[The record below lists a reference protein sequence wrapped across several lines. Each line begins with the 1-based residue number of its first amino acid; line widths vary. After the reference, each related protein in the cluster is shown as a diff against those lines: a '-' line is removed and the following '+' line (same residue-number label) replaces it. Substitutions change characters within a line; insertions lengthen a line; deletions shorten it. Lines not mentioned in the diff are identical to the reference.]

1 MSTYVHH
8 HNAKFFQAI
17 LQKLMLCHTKTHANQ
32 AALPWLFLLE
42 WRAFLDSWSF
52 KVWRWEETFSG
63 RLYVVCWYELLQV
76 VETSQEK
83 ERERENSGCAQPDGH
98 AWPKPGCLINLSGK
112 NCFTWDSTSTR
123 QRFLVL
129 ESCASLTLQLSC
141 RSVQGIFGLKRFG
154 IWQGIVVLWRT
165 VCPRPLPSAWAQW
178 STSPSS
184 LHHLAVLQCVPENR
198 IWLCLSV
205 GNLQNFLILQW
216 NSIPPWSTSKLPP
229 IPELLPLAQ

>member
-1 MSTYVHH
+1 MVVFARMTCISGQLKLQSLKVGRNLLWPSLCRLLVWTST
-8 HNAKFFQAI
+8 
-17 LQKLMLCHTKTHANQ
+17 
-32 AALPWLFLLE
+32 
-42 WRAFLDSWSF
+42 S
-52 KVWRWEETFSG
+52 
-63 RLYVVCWYELLQV
+63 CWDQPGER
-76 VETSQEK
+76 